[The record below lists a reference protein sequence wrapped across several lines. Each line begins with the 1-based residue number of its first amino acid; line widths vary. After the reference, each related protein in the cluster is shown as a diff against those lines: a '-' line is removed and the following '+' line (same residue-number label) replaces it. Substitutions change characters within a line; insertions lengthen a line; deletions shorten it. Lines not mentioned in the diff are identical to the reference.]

1 MQHQQQQL
9 VISDAFART
18 LATYWQDLYDPL
30 APVTVLAC
38 SGAVTPEIERALRH
52 DLAVLERATA
62 NVDTAAPVVA
72 QAQLGALLAYV
83 QLSGPR
89 GPATGWADLPDS
101 EASSRTFPELHWPS
115 PATTQP
121 ALPSGPVAGN
131 GHAGSPTPST
141 SARDNLYELLGGGRA
156 VADLVETFYRSVLA
170 DPSLAHYFCGID
182 VHRVKAHQ
190 YAFITAVTGGP
201 EYYVGRSIR
210 KTHASLGI
218 SARDYA
224 RMIEH
229 LADSLAGVGADQRV
243 IEALVGRIDPLRDDV
258 VSPG

>member
-1 MQHQQQQL
+1 MQDQQL
-9 VISDAFART
+9 AISDAFART

-30 APVTVLAC
+30 APITVLA
-38 SGAVTPEIERALRH
+38 STGAVTPEIERALRH

-62 NVDTAAPVVA
+62 NVATAVPVVA
-72 QAQLGALLAYV
+72 QAQLGALLTYV

-89 GPATGWADLPDS
+89 GPVAGWADLPDS
-101 EASSRTFPELHWPS
+101 EASSRTFPELQWPNPS
-115 PATTQP
+115 TAQT
-121 ALPSGPVAGN
+121 ALPPGPVAHG
-131 GHAGSPTPST
+131 GDEPGAARK

-156 VADLVETFYRSVLA
+156 VSEVVEIFYRTVLA
-170 DPSLAHYFCGID
+170 DPSLAHHFHGID

-218 SARDYA
+218 TAGDYA

-229 LADSLAGVGADQRV
+229 LEASLVGVGADRRV
-243 IEALVGRIDPLRDDV
+243 IDGIVARIEPLQDEV
-258 VSPG
+258 VSSG